1 MHPSPDN
8 RSPIKSKIFLIGF
21 MGSGKTHWARLLSSA
36 YQLSYADLDDVIE
49 KEYNQKI
56 ATIFKEKGEAY
67 FREIEAKVLRSFSEE
82 QNCIIACGGGT
93 ACYHDNMQWMNE
105 NGITV
110 YLQDSPAV
118 LAKRLLKEKSH
129 RPVLMNIADNELE
142 NFIAGKLSER
152 ESFYN
157 QAKIILD
164 EETLTVQLLA
174 DTIFNT

>member
-129 RPVLMNIADNELE
+129 RPVLMNIPDNELE
-142 NFIAGKLSER
+142 SFIAGKLTER
-152 ESFYN
+152 ESFYK
-157 QAKIILD
+157 QAKIIVD
-164 EETLTVQLLA
+164 EETLTVQQLA